1 MTRRVGSASA
11 WKTRSTLSPRERYLS
26 IYLTILPRRDSYQ
39 EVTWEVGFDI
49 SDVAGRIHHRTQ
61 SGTGQRLGDDGERLH
76 DWMFDVGVG
85 PWGDPPALHMPVF
98 VVTHEA
104 REPLV
109 KQGGSMYHS

>member
-1 MTRRVGSASA
+1 MFDGKSDPDAEVVDEVYARTGAIIVG
-11 WKTRSTLSPRERYLS
+11 KR
-26 IYLTILPRRDSYQ
+26 
-39 EVTWEVGFDI
+39 
-49 SDVAGRIHHRTQ
+49 
-61 SGTGQRLGDDGERLH
+61 
-76 DWMFDVGVG
+76 MFDVGVG